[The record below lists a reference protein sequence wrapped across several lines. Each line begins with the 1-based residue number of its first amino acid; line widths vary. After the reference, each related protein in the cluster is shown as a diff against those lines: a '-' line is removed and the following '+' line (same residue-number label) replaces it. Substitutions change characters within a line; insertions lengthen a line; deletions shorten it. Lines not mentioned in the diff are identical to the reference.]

1 MITMILSVISCIAC
15 VSTVLLLRHNS
26 FNNQVDNLKKLRN
39 VCSKDDDLSDLKQTV
54 DSILNNLPDKS

>member
-26 FNNQVDNLKKLRN
+26 FNNQVDNLKKLHN

-54 DSILNNLPDKS
+54 DSILNSLSDKL